1 MKSLSKLALCLLLAM
16 SLTVSA
22 FAAQVPDS
30 LVAENLNGQQRLVKT
45 YTLSPEVDPDE
56 LKEEDFSYDGYL
68 YTWAYTTKVE
78 HPYLESKTVT
88 ETVTVNTAK
97 NDLAQILAE
106 LSPSMPYE
114 KDGFSGELALDH
126 TTLSTEASGYTT
138 KYSKTTET
146 KVIGNLD
153 RNDMSY
159 VPPTTVKNGKTLS
172 LANVEWQVTGTA
184 LVGEALV
191 PAQYQAVATYSAS
204 NSYQA
209 ATGYV
214 TTAEY
219 HGTVTAEGVDSIT
232 YTVVYTGSEIVPV
245 KTHIWDNDS
254 LAAPL
259 LIIASVLLCAGIA
272 AAALILL
279 RRRKNVYVYV
289 PDSKPREYRLI
300 AKFRVEP
307 DSEVP
312 AIAAIGYLH
321 AVQRYFTEK
330 SLHRYRFSTI
340 AWRSMNSSLNTFRR
354 QEQRR
359 QSHEFSYQAAHPP
372 PDDAFDALRAR
383 LLLHDLFLLADKEQA
398 LLIRHRLHGCSLTET
413 ARREGMSVKRVRH
426 RLKALYHA
434 YFTQKENKQK
444 EL

>member
-1 MKSLSKLALCLLLAM
+1 MPKKKTLPPPDDFSPEISVTAPAEELPEQQVEAAGSDNTETPLAG
-16 SLTVSA
+16 
-22 FAAQVPDS
+22 P
-30 LVAENLNGQQRLVKT
+30 
-45 YTLSPEVDPDE
+45 PEVDLGSGDVSGTADVEENELDAENTADAAETVPVSDE
-56 LKEEDFSYDGYL
+56 KAEDPEYDGYL

-159 VPPTTVKNGKTLS
+159 VPATTVKNGKTLT

-204 NSYQA
+204 SSYQA

-219 HGTVTAEGVDSIT
+219 HGTVTSEGVDSIT

-245 KTHIWDNDS
+245 KTHIWDNGS

-259 LIIASVLLCAGIA
+259 LIIAAVLLCAGIA

-312 AIAAIGYLH
+312 AIDAGALTLNPGDTV
-321 AVQRYFTEK
+321 AVEVKK
-330 SLHRYRFSTI
+330 SLARHLAGREFTVSFPQSDHTYTI
-340 AWRSMNSSLNTFRR
+340 QASKHNDW
-354 QEQRR
+354 
-359 QSHEFSYQAAHPP
+359 HEFTVPAEE
-372 PDDAFDALRAR
+372 
-383 LLLHDLFLLADKEQA
+383 EQEA
-398 LLIRHRLHGCSLTET
+398 P
-413 ARREGMSVKRVRH
+413 V
-426 RLKALYHA
+426 
-434 YFTQKENKQK
+434 
-444 EL
+444 

>member
-1 MKSLSKLALCLLLAM
+1 MKILSKLALCLLLAM

-106 LSPSMPYE
+106 LSPSVPYE

-159 VPPTTVKNGKTLS
+159 VPATTIKNGRTLS
-172 LANVEWQVTGTA
+172 LANVEWQVTGTD
-184 LVGEALV
+184 LVGEALM
-191 PAQYQAVATYSAS
+191 PSQYQAVATYSAKA
-204 NSYQA
+204 SYQA

-219 HGTVTAEGVDSIT
+219 TGEITHEGVESVT
-232 YTVVYTGSEIVPV
+232 YVLTYLGTKDGIGRTLSDVGGFLTESWPALVIGAVLGGAVTFGILH
-245 KTHIWDNDS
+245 T
-254 LAAPL
+254 L
-259 LIIASVLLCAGIA
+259 SVRRREA
-272 AAALILL
+272 AA
-279 RRRKNVYVYV
+279 YT
-289 PDSKPREYRLI
+289 
-300 AKFRVEP
+300 
-307 DSEVP
+307 DSEN
-312 AIAAIGYLH
+312 
-321 AVQRYFTEK
+321 E
-330 SLHRYRFSTI
+330 
-340 AWRSMNSSLNTFRR
+340 NT
-354 QEQRR
+354 
-359 QSHEFSYQAAHPP
+359 
-372 PDDAFDALRAR
+372 DAS
-383 LLLHDLFLLADKEQA
+383 E
-398 LLIRHRLHGCSLTET
+398 E
-413 ARREGMSVKRVRH
+413 EM
-426 RLKALYHA
+426 
-434 YFTQKENKQK
+434 E
-444 EL
+444 

>member
-159 VPPTTVKNGKTLS
+159 VPATTVKNGKTLT
-172 LANVEWQVTGTA
+172 LANVEWQGHR
-184 LVGEALV
+184 
-191 PAQYQAVATYSAS
+191 
-204 NSYQA
+204 
-209 ATGYV
+209 
-214 TTAEY
+214 
-219 HGTVTAEGVDSIT
+219 HGA
-232 YTVVYTGSEIVPV
+232 
-245 KTHIWDNDS
+245 
-254 LAAPL
+254 
-259 LIIASVLLCAGIA
+259 
-272 AAALILL
+272 
-279 RRRKNVYVYV
+279 RRRGAGSRPV
-289 PDSKPREYRLI
+289 SGGRHLFRLQQLSGCHRLCHHGGI
-300 AKFRVEP
+300 SRN
-307 DSEVP
+307 
-312 AIAAIGYLH
+312 
-321 AVQRYFTEK
+321 RYFGRRGQHHLYRG
-330 SLHRYRFSTI
+330 LHR
-340 AWRSMNSSLNTFRR
+340 
-354 QEQRR
+354 
-359 QSHEFSYQAAHPP
+359 
-372 PDDAFDALRAR
+372 
-383 LLLHDLFLLADKEQA
+383 K
-398 LLIRHRLHGCSLTET
+398 
-413 ARREGMSVKRVRH
+413 
-426 RLKALYHA
+426 
-434 YFTQKENKQK
+434 
-444 EL
+444 

>member
-138 KYSKTTET
+138 KYSKTTEA

-159 VPPTTVKNGKTLS
+159 VPATTVKNGKTLT
-172 LANVEWQVTGTA
+172 LANVEWQATGTA
-184 LVGEALV
+184 LVG
-191 PAQYQAVATYSAS
+191 
-204 NSYQA
+204 
-209 ATGYV
+209 
-214 TTAEY
+214 
-219 HGTVTAEGVDSIT
+219 
-232 YTVVYTGSEIVPV
+232 
-245 KTHIWDNDS
+245 
-254 LAAPL
+254 
-259 LIIASVLLCAGIA
+259 
-272 AAALILL
+272 
-279 RRRKNVYVYV
+279 
-289 PDSKPREYRLI
+289 
-300 AKFRVEP
+300 
-307 DSEVP
+307 
-312 AIAAIGYLH
+312 
-321 AVQRYFTEK
+321 
-330 SLHRYRFSTI
+330 
-340 AWRSMNSSLNTFRR
+340 
-354 QEQRR
+354 
-359 QSHEFSYQAAHPP
+359 
-372 PDDAFDALRAR
+372 
-383 LLLHDLFLLADKEQA
+383 
-398 LLIRHRLHGCSLTET
+398 
-413 ARREGMSVKRVRH
+413 
-426 RLKALYHA
+426 
-434 YFTQKENKQK
+434 
-444 EL
+444 

>member
-1 MKSLSKLALCLLLAM
+1 MPAACHVADGQRLCR
-16 SLTVSA
+16 SGSR
-22 FAAQVPDS
+22 FIGS
-30 LVAENLNGQQRLVKT
+30 GNLNGQQRLVKT

-114 KDGFSGELALDH
+114 KGGFSGELALDH

-159 VPPTTVKNGKTLS
+159 VPATTVKNGKTLT

-204 NSYQA
+204 SSYLA

-232 YTVVYTGSEIVPV
+232 YTVVYTGSEIAPV

-259 LIIASVLLCAGIA
+259 LIIAAR
-272 AAALILL
+272 AALRGH
-279 RRRKNVYVYV
+279 RRRCTHPAAPPQKCLCVC
-289 PDSKPREYRLI
+289 SGQQAPR
-300 AKFRVEP
+300 
-307 DSEVP
+307 VP
-312 AIAAIGYLH
+312 ADCKVPCGA
-321 AVQRYFTEK
+321 
-330 SLHRYRFSTI
+330 
-340 AWRSMNSSLNTFRR
+340 
-354 QEQRR
+354 
-359 QSHEFSYQAAHPP
+359 
-372 PDDAFDALRAR
+372 
-383 LLLHDLFLLADKEQA
+383 
-398 LLIRHRLHGCSLTET
+398 
-413 ARREGMSVKRVRH
+413 
-426 RLKALYHA
+426 
-434 YFTQKENKQK
+434 
-444 EL
+444 

>member
-114 KDGFSGELALDH
+114 KGGFSGELALDH

-159 VPPTTVKNGKTLS
+159 VPATTVKNGKTLT
-172 LANVEWQVTGTA
+172 LANVEWQVTGTD

-191 PAQYQAVATYSAS
+191 PSSYQAVATYSAKAT
-204 NSYQA
+204 YQA
-209 ATGYV
+209 ATGYI

-219 HGTVTAEGVDSIT
+219 TGEITREGVESIT
-232 YTVVYTGSEIVPV
+232 Y
-245 KTHIWDNDS
+245 
-254 LAAPL
+254 
-259 LIIASVLLCAGIA
+259 VLTYLGTKVGIA
-272 AAALILL
+272 HVLSNVGGFFAANWFVLVVGAAMGAAVIFGI
-279 RRRKNVYVYV
+279 VYASYV
-289 PDSKPREYRLI
+289 
-300 AKFRVEP
+300 
-307 DSEVP
+307 
-312 AIAAIGYLH
+312 
-321 AVQRYFTEK
+321 
-330 SLHRYRFSTI
+330 
-340 AWRSMNSSLNTFRR
+340 RR
-354 QEQRR
+354 QRAARAEADDDGA
-359 QSHEFSYQAAHPP
+359 SFS
-372 PDDAFDALRAR
+372 
-383 LLLHDLFLLADKEQA
+383 EEE
-398 LLIRHRLHGCSLTET
+398 TE
-413 ARREGMSVKRVRH
+413 
-426 RLKALYHA
+426 
-434 YFTQKENKQK
+434 
-444 EL
+444 

>member
-114 KDGFSGELALDH
+114 KGGFSGELALDH

-159 VPPTTVKNGKTLS
+159 VPATTVKNGKTLT

-204 NSYQA
+204 SSYQA

-219 HGTVTAEGVDSIT
+219 HGTVTSEGVDSIT

-259 LIIASVLLCAGIA
+259 LIIAAVLLCAGIA

-312 AIAAIGYLH
+312 AIDAGALTLNPGDTV
-321 AVQRYFTEK
+321 AVEVKK
-330 SLHRYRFSTI
+330 SLARHLAGREFTVSFPQSDHMELMMYPFLTMNDHTEIVYSHLLDGGGVKIYVEKPDEYDGFHHAACFLPGCRWEDIVGFSDAEI
-340 AWRSMNSSLNTFRR
+340 QEYQKVIESSA
-354 QEQRR
+354 EQIMRL
-359 QSHEFSYQAAHPP
+359 AASS
-372 PDDAFDALRAR
+372 
-383 LLLHDLFLLADKEQA
+383 K
-398 LLIRHRLHGCSLTET
+398 G
-413 ARREGMSVKRVRH
+413 
-426 RLKALYHA
+426 
-434 YFTQKENKQK
+434 
-444 EL
+444 

>member
-45 YTLSPEVDPDE
+45 YTLSPEVDPDD

-114 KDGFSGELALDH
+114 KGGFSGELALDH

-159 VPPTTVKNGKTLS
+159 VPATTVKNGKTL
-172 LANVEWQVTGTA
+172 
-184 LVGEALV
+184 
-191 PAQYQAVATYSAS
+191 PQAMSPRR
-204 NSYQA
+204 N
-209 ATGYV
+209 
-214 TTAEY
+214 
-219 HGTVTAEGVDSIT
+219 IT
-232 YTVVYTGSEIVPV
+232 E
-245 KTHIWDNDS
+245 
-254 LAAPL
+254 PL
-259 LIIASVLLCAGIA
+259 LRKAWTASLIPWFIPEVRSSPRKHISGIMAVLP
-272 AAALILL
+272 L
-279 RRRKNVYVYV
+279 R
-289 PDSKPREYRLI
+289 
-300 AKFRVEP
+300 
-307 DSEVP
+307 
-312 AIAAIGYLH
+312 
-321 AVQRYFTEK
+321 
-330 SLHRYRFSTI
+330 
-340 AWRSMNSSLNTFRR
+340 
-354 QEQRR
+354 
-359 QSHEFSYQAAHPP
+359 
-372 PDDAFDALRAR
+372 
-383 LLLHDLFLLADKEQA
+383 
-398 LLIRHRLHGCSLTET
+398 C
-413 ARREGMSVKRVRH
+413 
-426 RLKALYHA
+426 
-434 YFTQKENKQK
+434 
-444 EL
+444 

>member
-1 MKSLSKLALCLLLAM
+1 MKNLSKLALCLLLAM

-22 FAAQVPDS
+22 FAAQIPDS
-30 LVAENLNGQQRLVKT
+30 LVVENLNGQQRLVKT

-159 VPPTTVKNGKTLS
+159 VPATTVKNGKTLT

-204 NSYQA
+204 SSCQA

-219 HGTVTAEGVDSIT
+219 HGTVTSEGVDSIT

-245 KTHIWDNDS
+245 KTHTT
-254 LAAPL
+254 
-259 LIIASVLLCAGIA
+259 
-272 AAALILL
+272 ALTL
-279 RRRKNVYVYV
+279 R
-289 PDSKPREYRLI
+289 
-300 AKFRVEP
+300 
-307 DSEVP
+307 
-312 AIAAIGYLH
+312 
-321 AVQRYFTEK
+321 
-330 SLHRYRFSTI
+330 
-340 AWRSMNSSLNTFRR
+340 
-354 QEQRR
+354 
-359 QSHEFSYQAAHPP
+359 
-372 PDDAFDALRAR
+372 
-383 LLLHDLFLLADKEQA
+383 
-398 LLIRHRLHGCSLTET
+398 C
-413 ARREGMSVKRVRH
+413 
-426 RLKALYHA
+426 
-434 YFTQKENKQK
+434 
-444 EL
+444 